1 MNLWVRKPQTWEYC
15 KNMSKETRRC
25 QNIHSVHVECV
36 IHGAFCHDSPNGISF
51 RREWKIRGNV
61 ESKKQMT
68 EMILEYWNVSQL
80 RKQKEIQNL
89 TITRAFVYSR
99 RKTTYMAY
107 NWLTGRLA
115 GWQSRE
121 YQAVYITDLAWLNSN
136 QKKHWQWKV
145 LLHALWGFVSKTLAL
160 LWNTPRFWHRSCS
173 WFKG

>member
-1 MNLWVRKPQTWEYC
+1 MNLWVRKPQAWEYC
-15 KNMSKETRRC
+15 KNISKETRRC

-89 TITRAFVYSR
+89 TVTRAFVYSR

-107 NWLTGRLA
+107 NWLTGRLTEQ
-115 GWQSRE
+115 GVPGS
-121 YQAVYITDLAWLNSN
+121 
-136 QKKHWQWKV
+136 
-145 LLHALWGFVSKTLAL
+145 LH
-160 LWNTPRFWHRSCS
+160 HRSGLAKLQPKEALTMEGSPTRVVRICKRDTCS
-173 WFKG
+173 VVKHS